1 MLVKLILKHE
11 NKVIY
16 PCIASIVLVFAVMMI
31 VTFANT
37 GEKTP
42 VTSQKVW
49 NELVTLGYE
58 PADLTYAYNE
68 QNSHL
73 QKSIAIKTSS
83 IRFDFFEFDNDN
95 SALSLFKN
103 SQDQINKNRNANS
116 QDWTAH
122 YNNYVMYST
131 QSDGI
136 YYIVIRVGN
145 TAIDAY
151 CDSEYKS
158 EPDAILLS
166 IDYGSSTKKIVTNN
180 N

>member
-16 PCIASIVLVFAVMMI
+16 PCIASIVFAVMMI
-31 VTFANT
+31 VMFANI

-58 PADLTYAYNE
+58 PADLTYAYTE

-103 SQDQINKNRNANS
+103 SQAQINKNRNANS
-116 QDWTAH
+116 QDWTALH
-122 YNNYVMYST
+122 IIIIMLCIQHNRMVYT
-131 QSDGI
+131 ILQLEL
-136 YYIVIRVGN
+136 VI
-145 TAIDAY
+145 
-151 CDSEYKS
+151 
-158 EPDAILLS
+158 LQ
-166 IDYGSSTKKIVTNN
+166 
-180 N
+180 